1 MRKPT
6 PYRATNSHGNKARY
20 CNYYNSNSH
29 CSDSTDYPHPSDKS
43 DYGKNKEHHG
53 YKCIR
58 RQGELV
64 RNGGFENPHNWF
76 TNWEINSGVDV
87 IDPGMGDIAHQG
99 FTAAR
104 LGFIEP
110 QARLFQVIPGICP
123 GGFYQLTFF
132 MATEKDLCN
141 AAVNVRLEF
150 LDKWKHQLGS
160 PSLNI
165 LIPQNSLFESYTAF
179 INATIWPSPHRTRYV
194 RLIFETDTGADADGY
209 VTLDDVSLIAF
220 EDTAYF

>member
-1 MRKPT
+1 
-6 PYRATNSHGNKARY
+6 
-20 CNYYNSNSH
+20 
-29 CSDSTDYPHPSDKS
+29 
-43 DYGKNKEHHG
+43 
-53 YKCIR
+53 
-58 RQGELV
+58 V
-64 RNGGFENPHNWF
+64 RNGGFEDPHNSF
-76 TNWEINSGVDV
+76 SNWVINSGVDV

-110 QARLFQVIPGICP
+110 QATIYQIITGICP

-150 LDKWKHQLGS
+150 LDKWKQQLGS

-179 INATIWPSPHRTRYV
+179 INATIWPSPRRTRFI
-194 RLIFETDTGADADGY
+194 RLVFETDTGADADGY
-209 VTLDDVSLIAF
+209 VTLDDVSLIAV
-220 EDTAYF
+220 EGTAHI